1 MNNYR
6 FNNVLGSKYWVN
18 CYNKSFTEIQQ
29 ESNLPLHFR
38 EKHYTKTIIQPINNY
53 AFHYSP
59 FPEIIID
66 DFLILRQKTHAEIW
80 IEPKG
85 NALYALDKTWQRQF
99 YPSVTIKNDEECFNA
114 VYKFYTPWVINKN
127 ITVKVLPTEDSP
139 FKIITNTITFKEGSK
154 DGQWIDFLIKKEG
167 PHMKNKEYGI
177 VNINSNAFDII
188 VEDKNTINEI
198 IKEFNGQNYKIYTD
212 R

>member
-18 CYNKSFTEIQQ
+18 CYDKSFIQIQQ

-38 EKHYTKTIIQPINNY
+38 ERYKTNTVIQPINNY

-59 FPEIIID
+59 FPEIIFND
-66 DFLILRQKTHAEIW
+66 CLILRQKTHAEIW
-80 IEPKG
+80 VEPKG
-85 NALYALDKTWQRQF
+85 DALYALDKTWQRQF
-99 YPSVTIKNDEECFNA
+99 YPSKTIQSDEDCFSA

-127 ITVKVLPTEDSP
+127 ITVKILQIDDSP
-139 FKIITNTITFKEGSK
+139 FKIITDTITFKEGSG
-154 DGQWIDFLIKKEG
+154 DGQWVDFLIKKEG
-167 PHMKNKEYGI
+167 IHMKNKEYGI
-177 VNINSNAFDII
+177 ININSNAFDII
-188 VEDKNTINEI
+188 VEDKDIINKITE
-198 IKEFNGQNYKIYTD
+198 EFNGQSYKIYTN